1 MKGRKKEGEGEEKG
15 GEERNEQ
22 KEGRKHGA
30 RERERESVLAKETW
44 KREDKEEGRRARITP
59 RRVVA
64 TPF

>member
-30 RERERESVLAKETW
+30 RERERERACWPRKHG
-44 KREDKEEGRRARITP
+44 KGRIRRREDERGSP
-59 RRVVA
+59 RDE
-64 TPF
+64 